1 MKSAIDKLLEICDI
15 ESDNSKVGW
24 KRRREAMDSWIQD
37 HTVIC
42 DTELSV
48 INPQVFQSEF
58 MDFIKEKLVE
68 QASIE
73 LTTHTE
79 YIIKEKKITAKLVIL
94 KG

>member
-1 MKSAIDKLLEICDI
+1 MKSAIDKLLEICDM
-15 ESDNSKVGW
+15 ESDTSKVGW
-24 KRRREAMDSWIQD
+24 KRRREAMESWIQD

-73 LTTHTE
+73 LTTYTS
-79 YIIKEKKITAKLVIL
+79 YDIKDKKISAKITIL
-94 KG
+94 KE